1 MPSVDVKDLDQYIGQ
16 DTGVSDWLE
25 ITQERVNK
33 FADVTEDH
41 QFIHVDPERAKQ
53 TQFGGPIA
61 HGYLTLSLLSYFSYT
76 GNGLKL
82 NNVAVLINYGSN
94 KVRFLH
100 PVAVGKR
107 IRAHYKFLGYEEKRQ
122 GNILLRNEVTV
133 EIEGVDKPALIAETL
148 GMVVVKPAASN

>member
-1 MPSVDVKDLDQYIGQ
+1 MPTVNVSDLEQYIGKE
-16 DTGVSDWLE
+16 TGVSDWLL
-25 ITQERVNK
+25 IDQERVNK

-41 QFIHVDPERAKQ
+41 QFIHVDPERAKE

-61 HGYLTLSLLSYFSYT
+61 HGYLTLSLLSFFGYT

-82 NNVAVLINYGSN
+82 NDVKVSINYGSN

-107 IRAHYKFLGYEEKRQ
+107 VRAHYKFLGYEEKRP
-122 GNILLRNEVTV
+122 GNVLMRNEVTV

-148 GMVVVKPAASN
+148 AMVVLG

>member
-1 MPSVDVKDLDQYIGQ
+1 MPQVDVKDLNQYIGQ
-16 DTGVSDWLE
+16 ETGVSEWLE
-25 ITQERVNK
+25 ITQERVNQ

-61 HGYLTLSLLSYFSYT
+61 HGFLTLSLLPYFGYQ

-82 NNVAVLINYGSN
+82 NNVAVSINYGLN
-94 KVRFLH
+94 KVRFLT
-100 PVAVGKR
+100 PVRVGKR
-107 IRAHYKFLGYEEKRQ
+107 IRAHYKFLGYEEKRP

-133 EIEGVDKPALIAETL
+133 EIEGEEKPALIAESL
-148 GMVVVKPAASN
+148 GMAVLAKS

>member
-1 MPSVDVKDLDQYIGQ
+1 MPQVDVKDLDQYIGQ
-16 DTGVSDWLE
+16 QTGTSDWLLVD
-25 ITQERVNK
+25 QERVNK

-41 QFIHVDPERAKQ
+41 QFIHVDPERAKE

-61 HGYLTLSLLSYFSYT
+61 HGYLTLSLLSYLGYT

-82 NNVAVLINYGSN
+82 NNTAVSINYGSN

-107 IRAHYKFLGYEEKRQ
+107 IRAHYKFLGYEEKKP
-122 GNILLRNEVTV
+122 GNVLLRNEVTV

-148 GMVVVKPAASN
+148 AMIVIK

>member
-1 MPSVDVKDLDQYIGQ
+1 MPTVNVSDLEQYIGKE
-16 DTGVSDWLE
+16 TGVSDWLL
-25 ITQERVNK
+25 IDQERVNK

-41 QFIHVDPERAKQ
+41 QFIHVDPERAKE

-61 HGYLTLSLLSYFSYT
+61 HGYLTLSLLSFFGYT

-82 NNVAVLINYGSN
+82 NDVKVSINYGSN

-107 IRAHYKFLGYEEKRQ
+107 IRAHYKFLGYEEKRP
-122 GNILLRNEVTV
+122 GNVLMRNEVTV

-148 GMVVVKPAASN
+148 AMVVLG

>member
-1 MPSVDVKDLDQYIGQ
+1 MPSVDVKDLSDYIGKE
-16 DTGVSDWLE
+16 TGVSDWLE
-25 ITQERVNK
+25 ISQDRVNQ

-61 HGYLTLSLLSYFSYT
+61 HGYLTLSLLPYFGYK
-76 GNGLKL
+76 GNGLKI
-82 NNVAVLINYGSN
+82 NGAAVSINYGSD

-107 IRAHYKFLGYEEKRQ
+107 IRAHYKFLGYEEKKP
-122 GNILLRNEVTV
+122 GNVLLRNEVTV

-148 GMVVVKPAASN
+148 SMVVIK